1 LKHYPKLINHI
12 LNMILKN
19 SNIYYLN
26 VSFKLSKKR
35 KNEITYK
42 KFLELEK
49 NIKKYFLQ
57 NTTINPKKLI
67 KLKS

>member
-1 LKHYPKLINHI
+1 
-12 LNMILKN
+12 M
-19 SNIYYLN
+19 YYLSL
-26 VSFKLSKKR
+26 SFKLSKKR

>member
-1 LKHYPKLINHI
+1 MNYI
-12 LNMILKN
+12 LNMIFKN

-26 VSFKLSKKR
+26 VTFKLSKKR

-49 NIKKYFLQ
+49 NIKKYFLH
-57 NTTINPKKLI
+57 NIKINPKKLT
-67 KLKS
+67 KF

>member
-1 LKHYPKLINHI
+1 
-12 LNMILKN
+12 MIFKN

-26 VSFKLSKKR
+26 VTFKLSKKR

-49 NIKKYFLQ
+49 NIKKYFLH
-57 NTTINPKKLI
+57 NIKINPKKLT
-67 KLKS
+67 KF